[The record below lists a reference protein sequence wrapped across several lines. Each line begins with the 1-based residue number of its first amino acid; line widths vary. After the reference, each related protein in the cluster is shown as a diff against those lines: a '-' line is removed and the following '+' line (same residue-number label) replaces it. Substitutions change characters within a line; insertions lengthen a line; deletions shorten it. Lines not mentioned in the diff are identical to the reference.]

1 VARYAS
7 EKKSCTRRT
16 LGMREFSDLIEDLNL
31 IDLQLEN
38 AKFTWFKGDN
48 HQIASR
54 IDRILV
60 SQEWDDVFS
69 NLKQYTTQR
78 IISDHSPVTL
88 QGGSWKKNKSYFKF
102 ENWLLRT
109 DSFTDRIRKLWDSF
123 DYIGRPDYILASK
136 LKALKHKLK
145 EWNRSEQGSLG
156 QQRKNVLEKLA
167 VVENIATDRALT
179 EDEATEKATLLLKLE
194 GLIKNEEIYWRQRSR
209 SVWLKEE
216 DKNANFFHKMAN
228 AHKRYNNID
237 QLLIQ
242 GNIVQDPE
250 RIQGEIVEFY
260 QKLYSENVQW
270 EPSNNFLN
278 CPRLTGE
285 EIEDLERNFDEEE
298 VLRSLKQCAV
308 DKAPGPDG
316 FTMGFY
322 IKCWEVVKGDIMKT
336 FQHFYDQGRFERS
349 FNATFIALIPKKKGA
364 KELRDFRPISLIGSI
379 YKILSK
385 VLTERLKR
393 VMSKLVNSQQLAII
407 SLKGSWMLF

>member
-1 VARYAS
+1 N
-7 EKKSCTRRT
+7 E
-16 LGMREFSDLIEDLNL
+16 EF
-31 IDLQLEN
+31 
-38 AKFTWFKGDN
+38 
-48 HQIASR
+48 
-54 IDRILV
+54 
-60 SQEWDDVFS
+60 
-69 NLKQYTTQR
+69 Y
-78 IISDHSPVTL
+78 
-88 QGGSWKKNKSYFKF
+88 
-102 ENWLLRT
+102 
-109 DSFTDRIRKLWDSF
+109 IR
-123 DYIGRPDYILASK
+123 RPDYILASK

-167 VVENIATDRALT
+167 VVEKIATDRALT

-194 GLIKNEEIYWRQRSR
+194 GLIKYEEIYRRQRSR
-209 SVWLKEE
+209 SVWLKEG
-216 DKNANFFHKMAN
+216 DKHTNFFHKMAN
-228 AHKRYNNID
+228 AHKRYNNIE
-237 QLLIQ
+237 LLIQ

-260 QKLYSENVQW
+260 QKLYSENVQRR
-270 EPSNNFLN
+270 PSNNFLN

-379 YKILSK
+379 YQILSK

-393 VMSKLVNSQQLAII
+393 VMSKLVNSQQLAFI
-407 SLKGSWMLF
+407 KGRQIWMLF

>member
-1 VARYAS
+1 
-7 EKKSCTRRT
+7 
-16 LGMREFSDLIEDLNL
+16 
-31 IDLQLEN
+31 
-38 AKFTWFKGDN
+38 
-48 HQIASR
+48 
-54 IDRILV
+54 
-60 SQEWDDVFS
+60 
-69 NLKQYTTQR
+69 
-78 IISDHSPVTL
+78 
-88 QGGSWKKNKSYFKF
+88 
-102 ENWLLRT
+102 
-109 DSFTDRIRKLWDSF
+109 
-123 DYIGRPDYILASK
+123 
-136 LKALKHKLK
+136 
-145 EWNRSEQGSLG
+145 
-156 QQRKNVLEKLA
+156 
-167 VVENIATDRALT
+167 
-179 EDEATEKATLLLKLE
+179 
-194 GLIKNEEIYWRQRSR
+194 
-209 SVWLKEE
+209 
-216 DKNANFFHKMAN
+216 MAN

-260 QKLYSENVQW
+260 QKLYSENTQW
-270 EPSNNFLN
+270 RPGNNFLN

-336 FQHFYDQGRFERS
+336 FQYFYDQGRFERS

-385 VLTERLKR
+385 VLTERQKTSD
-393 VMSKLVNSQQLAII
+393 VQTC
-407 SLKGSWMLF
+407 